1 MARCGNSRLAPFD
14 VNTAIADV
22 LTLTRGELQRHDV
35 SLETELSPGLEPVL
49 ADRAQLQ
56 QVIMNLIVNGIEA
69 MTADMHRPRVLR
81 ISSRMVE
88 QDSVLLAV
96 ADTGTGFEPGNMDRI
111 FDAFFTTKPQR
122 MGLGVSICRSIVEAH
137 GGRLW
142 ASANVPR
149 GAIFQF
155 TMPLR
160 EHGS

>member
-1 MARCGNSRLAPFD
+1 
-14 VNTAIADV
+14 
-22 LTLTRGELQRHDV
+22 
-35 SLETELSPGLEPVL
+35 
-49 ADRAQLQ
+49 
-56 QVIMNLIVNGIEA
+56 